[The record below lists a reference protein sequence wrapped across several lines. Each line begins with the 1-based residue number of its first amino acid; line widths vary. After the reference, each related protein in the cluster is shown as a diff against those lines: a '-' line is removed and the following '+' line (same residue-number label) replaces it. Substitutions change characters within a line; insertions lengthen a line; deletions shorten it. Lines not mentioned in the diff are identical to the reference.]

1 MERTSDGFEL
11 AEADLQLRREGDVL
25 GTSQAGRSSTL
36 RLLSLLRDREL
47 IEEAREDAQRLVTS
61 DPALTGFPGLADM
74 LAAVIA
80 EDSQEYLEKG

>member
-1 MERTSDGFEL
+1 L

-36 RLLSLLRDREL
+36 RQLSLLRDREL
-47 IEEAREDAQRLVTS
+47 IEEARVDAQQLIAD

-80 EDSQEYLEKG
+80 EESQGYLEKG